1 MKRLTP
7 EQFKQY
13 VANPLGMDGNVRSW
27 CDLPTDKYFSVSVW
41 PEDRSGVVMVTNVGR
56 VVTAKKVSKSDQQ

>member
-1 MKRLTP
+1 
-7 EQFKQY
+7 
-13 VANPLGMDGNVRSW
+13 MDGNVRSW